1 VSRDLLAFVAEV
13 TPAEK
18 RPLLDDLFASVT
30 LFDNQAVSAVSRA
43 RPDGR
48 YEVTLTSKARKLRA
62 DGHGVETEVPLD
74 DWIDVGIFGET
85 STSTGT
91 RTEKVLYLEKRH
103 VTGPDVTITTIVDGH
118 PVRAG
123 IDPYNILIDRRPSDN
138 VRAVVRH

>member
-1 VSRDLLAFVAEV
+1 MI
-13 TPAEK
+13 
-18 RPLLDDLFASVT
+18 

-62 DGHGVETEVPLD
+62 DGQGVESEVGLD

-85 STSTGT
+85 TTSTGT
-91 RTEKVLYLEKRH
+91 RMEKVLYLQKRH
-103 VTGPDVTITTIVDGH
+103 VTRPDVTITTVVDGY

-123 IDPYNILIDRRPSDN
+123 IDPYNILIDRTPSDN
-138 VRAVVRH
+138 VRAVIRR